1 MSYVKVM
8 IAPSR
13 YVQGAGA
20 LAKIGEHVSRLGKN
34 AFVTGGKT
42 ALAQTQEDIAKS
54 LEGKGIAYVFETFRG
69 ECCDPEIGRLKT
81 AAVSAGCDI
90 VVAVGGGKVID
101 AGKAVAALMKV
112 PVVIVPTIAATDAP
126 CSALSVI
133 YTEQGVF
140 DRYFIL
146 PQNPNLVLVDTS
158 IIARAPVRFLVA
170 GMGDALATWFEAA
183 SCAQTAAQ
191 NIPGGRTTT
200 AALRLARLC
209 YEILIEYGEQAK
221 LAVERRVVTPAV
233 EKIVEANT
241 LLSGIGFESSGLA
254 AAHAIHDG
262 LTVLKETHHTYHGE
276 KVSFGT
282 LAHLVLEDHPRE
294 EMEEVLD
301 FCTRVGLPVTLAQ
314 LGLREFSRE
323 KIRRV
328 AEKVCEP
335 GMMIHNMPFPV
346 TPDMVYD
353 AILAADAIGQAYL
366 RRHGIITEN

>member
-1 MSYVKVM
+1 MSQIRVM

-20 LAKIGEHVSRLGKN
+20 LAEIGEQVERLGKK
-34 AFVTGGKT
+34 AFVTGGKR
-42 ALAQTQEDIAKS
+42 ALSQTRESIERSFA
-54 LEGKGIAYVFETFRG
+54 EKGISNVFETFRG
-69 ECCDPEIGRLKT
+69 ECCDSEIERLKT
-81 AAVSAGCDI
+81 AAGSAGCDV

-101 AGKAVAALMKV
+101 AGKAIAALMKV
-112 PVVIVPTIAATDAP
+112 QLVIVPTIAATDAP

-140 DRYFIL
+140 ERYFIL

-158 IIARAPVRFLVA
+158 IIAKAPVRFLVS

-183 SCAQTAAQ
+183 SCARAAAK
-191 NIPGGRTTT
+191 NIPGGYSTA
-200 AALRLARLC
+200 AALRLAKLC
-209 YEILIEYGEQAK
+209 YEILMESGESAK
-221 LAVERRVVTPAV
+221 LAVERGVVTPAV
-233 EKIVEANT
+233 EKVVEANT

-262 LTVLKETHHTYHGE
+262 LTVLEETHHAYHGE

-282 LAHLVLEDHPRE
+282 LAHLVLEDHPKE
-294 EMEEVLD
+294 EIEEVLD
-301 FCTRVGLPVTLAQ
+301 FCTRVRLPITLAQ
-314 LGLREFSRE
+314 IGIKEPTPE
-323 KIRRV
+323 KIWRV

-346 TPDMVYD
+346 TPEMVYN
-353 AILAADAIGQAYL
+353 AILAADAIGQGYL
-366 RRHGIITEN
+366 RQVWDLND

>member
-1 MSYVKVM
+1 VSQVKIM
-8 IAPSR
+8 IAPVR

-20 LAKIGEHVSRLGKN
+20 LKEIGEHVSRLGKKV
-34 AFVTGGKT
+34 FVTGGKT
-42 ALAQTQEDIAKS
+42 ALAQTRESIEKS
-54 LEGKGIAYVFETFRG
+54 CGEKGISCVFETFGG
-69 ECCDPEIGRLKT
+69 ECCDAEIERLK
-81 AAVSAGCDI
+81 AAVLSAGCD
-90 VVAVGGGKVID
+90 VVMAVGGGKVID
-101 AGKAVAALMKV
+101 AGKAVAALIKV
-112 PVVIVPTIAATDAP
+112 PVVVVPTIAATDAP

-133 YTEQGVF
+133 YTEEGVF

-158 IIARAPVRFLVA
+158 IIARAPVRFLVS

-183 SCAQTAAQ
+183 SCAQAAAQ

-209 YEILIEYGEQAK
+209 YEILIEYGEQAR
-221 LAVERRVVTPAV
+221 LAAECGVVTPAL

-262 LTVLKETHHTYHGE
+262 LTVLEETHHAYHGE

-301 FCTRVGLPVTLAQ
+301 FCIRVGLPITLGQ
-314 LGLREFSRE
+314 LGVKEISPE
-323 KIRRV
+323 KIKKV

-346 TPDMVYD
+346 SPDMVYD
-353 AILAADAIGQAYL
+353 AILAADAIGRAYL
-366 RRHGIITEN
+366 HRHGIAAD